1 MRLGYDPDQVISS
14 EMPTGNQTGPWK
26 TSVAGKVAHE
36 IALEVI
42 LTAYPNDDDGRT
54 TLELTVHVLIPEGFQ
69 IRGEALR
76 RPPMSEEE
84 ESERKK
90 ARRLVLYAMHPADM
104 MNLRP
109 EVYSARLRSFK
120 TMLMANLM
128 FK

>member
-1 MRLGYDPDQVISS
+1 MRLGYYPDQVISS

-90 ARRLVLYAMHPADM
+90 ARRLVLYAGRDDESPP
-104 MNLRP
+104 RGI
-109 EVYSARLRSFK
+109 LRSPPVFQDH
-120 TMLMANLM
+120 AHG
-128 FK
+128 